1 MDDEADLILQ
11 AVTALRA
18 AGITVALAGDELERW
33 QIGDLAFFDADLW
46 GLAAIRRLVGD
57 VDPR

>member
-1 MDDEADLILQ
+1 LPY
-11 AVTALRA
+11 
-18 AGITVALAGDELERW
+18 GFDELERW

>member
-1 MDDEADLILQ
+1 MDDEAGPILQ

-18 AGITVALAGDELERW
+18 AGVTVALVGDELERW

-46 GLAAIRRLVGD
+46 GLAAIRGLVEN